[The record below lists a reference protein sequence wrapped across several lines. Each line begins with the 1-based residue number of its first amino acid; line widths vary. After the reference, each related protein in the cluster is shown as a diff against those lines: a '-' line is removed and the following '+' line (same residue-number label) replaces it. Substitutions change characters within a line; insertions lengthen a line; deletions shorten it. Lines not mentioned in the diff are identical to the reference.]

1 MLNTRKKFGRFLYL
15 LELNILNLIVQ
26 ILAFLIL
33 IDFIIL
39 LLKDTKSFS
48 FNTRFRLNFLFKL
61 LSYLTEVLF
70 IFLVYQSIIST
81 HTLNVL
87 LGYEESSILKRF
99 MDFFT
104 VYQIFIFIVLNLYDS
119 LKKEISLSL
128 LHQIDFFQPY
138 LEKNQDIHLEI
149 QRMKKKAS
157 YSERVTKYDDISVL
171 ENKDYLTFFNYLEE
185 YEQNRA
191 EDPKKVSKIIA
202 EINDFKIDILEKKE
216 RLDSLWNLSLFTRL
230 YIKIFNK

>member
-1 MLNTRKKFGRFLYL
+1 M
-15 LELNILNLIVQ
+15 VQ
-26 ILAFLIL
+26 LLAFLIL
-33 IDFIIL
+33 INFFIL
-39 LLKDTKSFS
+39 LIKDTKNFS

-61 LSYLTEVLF
+61 LSYLMEVLF

-138 LEKNQDIHLEI
+138 LEKNKDIRLEI

-171 ENKDYLTFFNYLEE
+171 ENKDYLAFFNFLEE
-185 YEQNRA
+185 YEQNRV
-191 EDPKKVSKIIA
+191 ENPEKISKIIA

>member
-1 MLNTRKKFGRFLYL
+1 MLNSRKNWRFLYL

-26 ILAFLIL
+26 LLSFLIL

-39 LLKDTKSFS
+39 VIKDTKSFS

-128 LHQIDFFQPY
+128 LHQIEFFQPY
-138 LEKNQDIHLEI
+138 LEKKKDIRLEI

-185 YEQNRA
+185 YEQNRV
-191 EDPKKVSKIIA
+191 EDPEKVSKIIA

>member
-1 MLNTRKKFGRFLYL
+1 MYL

-138 LEKNQDIHLEI
+138 LEKNQDIHIEI

>member
-1 MLNTRKKFGRFLYL
+1 M
-15 LELNILNLIVQ
+15 
-26 ILAFLIL
+26 
-33 IDFIIL
+33 
-39 LLKDTKSFS
+39 
-48 FNTRFRLNFLFKL
+48 
-61 LSYLTEVLF
+61 
-70 IFLVYQSIIST
+70 
-81 HTLNVL
+81 NVL

-138 LEKNQDIHLEI
+138 LEKNKDIRLEI
-149 QRMKKKAS
+149 QKMKKKAS

-171 ENKDYLTFFNYLEE
+171 ENKDYLTFFTYLEE
-185 YEQNRA
+185 YEQNRV
-191 EDPKKVSKIIA
+191 EDPEKVSKIIA

-230 YIKIFNK
+230 YIKLVNK

>member
-1 MLNTRKKFGRFLYL
+1 M

-138 LEKNQDIHLEI
+138 LEKNQDIHIEI

>member
-1 MLNTRKKFGRFLYL
+1 L

-138 LEKNQDIHLEI
+138 LEKNQDIHIEI

>member
-1 MLNTRKKFGRFLYL
+1 MYL

>member
-1 MLNTRKKFGRFLYL
+1 M

-26 ILAFLIL
+26 LLSFLIL

-39 LLKDTKSFS
+39 VIKDTKSFS

-128 LHQIDFFQPY
+128 LHQIEFFQPY
-138 LEKNQDIHLEI
+138 LEKKKDIRLEI

-185 YEQNRA
+185 YEQNRV
-191 EDPKKVSKIIA
+191 EDPEKVSKIIA

>member
-1 MLNTRKKFGRFLYL
+1 M

-26 ILAFLIL
+26 LLAFLIL
-33 IDFIIL
+33 IGFIIL
-39 LLKDTKSFS
+39 VIKDTKSFS

-138 LEKNQDIHLEI
+138 LEKNKDIRLEI
-149 QRMKKKAS
+149 QKMKKKAS

-171 ENKDYLTFFNYLEE
+171 ENKDYLTFFTYLEE
-185 YEQNRA
+185 YEQNRV
-191 EDPKKVSKIIA
+191 EDPEKVSKIIA

-230 YIKIFNK
+230 YIKLVNK